1 MVSVDFNLLGAAA
14 MDSLD
19 LEETVE
25 DSEDAVVVDGV
36 IVVEV
41 GVIVVEVGVDVVE
54 VVATQA
60 TSTLSTVL
68 SHTLIVTTHIAKT
81 YAEIISAI
89 HRLDRMFAKAL
100 EKEFALTILMCATE

>member
-25 DSEDAVVVDGV
+25 DSEEA
-36 IVVEV
+36 VEV
-41 GVIVVEVGVDVVE
+41 DGVIVVEVGVDVVE

-68 SHTLIVTTHIAKT
+68 SHTLIATTLIAKT

-100 EKEFALTILMCATE
+100 AKEFALTILMCATE

>member
-25 DSEDAVVVDGV
+25 DSEEAVVVD
-36 IVVEV
+36 

>member
-25 DSEDAVVVDGV
+25 DSEEA
-36 IVVEV
+36 VEV
-41 GVIVVEVGVDVVE
+41 DGVIVVEVGVDVVE

-60 TSTLSTVL
+60 TLTLSTVL

-100 EKEFALTILMCATE
+100 AKEFALTILMCATE

>member
-25 DSEDAVVVDGV
+25 DSEEAVVVD
-36 IVVEV
+36 

-100 EKEFALTILMCATE
+100 AKEFALTILMCATE

>member
-25 DSEDAVVVDGV
+25 DSEEAVVVD
-36 IVVEV
+36 

-68 SHTLIVTTHIAKT
+68 SHTLIATTLIAKT

-100 EKEFALTILMCATE
+100 AKEFALTILMCATE

>member
-14 MDSLD
+14 MDSMD

-25 DSEDAVVVDGV
+25 DSEEAVVVD
-36 IVVEV
+36 

>member
-25 DSEDAVVVDGV
+25 DSEEAVVVD
-36 IVVEV
+36 

-60 TSTLSTVL
+60 TLTLSTVL

-100 EKEFALTILMCATE
+100 AKEFALTILMCATE